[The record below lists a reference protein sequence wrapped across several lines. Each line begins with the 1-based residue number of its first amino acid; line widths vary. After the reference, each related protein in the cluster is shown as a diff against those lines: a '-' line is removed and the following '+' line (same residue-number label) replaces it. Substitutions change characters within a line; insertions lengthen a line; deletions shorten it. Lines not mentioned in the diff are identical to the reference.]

1 MNNKKEV
8 YTDLE
13 QQRLN
18 KKHESLR
25 MEVIEVL
32 VKQHT
37 NDSELGK
44 AIRYFVNLKDKVT
57 HETEGSSF

>member
-1 MNNKKEV
+1 MNDKKEV

-18 KKHESLR
+18 EKHETLR
-25 MEVIEVL
+25 MEVIEYL
-32 VKQHT
+32 VKQYI

-57 HETEGSSF
+57 HETEDSSF